1 MFIKYAAYHITGSV
15 ALYSDALE
23 SIVNVVTAVAALV
36 AIRIGAKPAD
46 DDHPFGHHKAE
57 YFSAVLEGVLIVLA
71 ALLIFREVWFAF
83 QQPRHLNAPLVGMA
97 INAVSTML
105 NAGWCLV
112 LIRLGRQ
119 WRSPALVA
127 DGWHLYT
134 DVITSVGVLVGLGL
148 VVLTGW
154 AVLDP
159 VMGAVVAANILWA
172 GWKVVRE
179 SVDGLMDKAASTE
192 LETEIRAVISG
203 HAQGAIEF
211 HDLRTRAAG
220 QAIFIEF
227 HMVVPAAMSVADS
240 HEICDRVE
248 EALRR
253 EIAGARIV
261 IHVEPEEKAKNEGV
275 AVL

>member
-1 MFIKYAAYHITGSV
+1 
-15 ALYSDALE
+15 
-23 SIVNVVTAVAALV
+23 
-36 AIRIGAKPAD
+36 
-46 DDHPFGHHKAE
+46 
-57 YFSAVLEGVLIVLA
+57 
-71 ALLIFREVWFAF
+71 
-83 QQPRHLNAPLVGMA
+83 MA